1 MTWPLVRAGTLAV
14 AATLAM
20 VATVQLAPARGPLAV
35 AAWLLLLGVLA
46 VRLLLR
52 WLQLAFP
59 RPRPSPFDAALTDR
73 PAPPRPPA
81 ELDRLARLLTLSSA
95 SALHAH
101 LRLRP
106 ELRPLAAD
114 RLAWWSGV
122 DLDADP
128 AAARAALGEAA
139 WALVRPDR
147 DAPGAPP
154 TALAEAV
161 AALERLA
168 EPGHAAARPAP
179 AGTARRAGGPPGRP
193 GPEELPRSEG
203 LAR

>member
-1 MTWPLVRAGTLAV
+1 MTWPLVRAVMLAV

-35 AAWLLLLGVLA
+35 AAWLLLLGALA

-59 RPRPSPFDAALTDR
+59 RPRPSPFDAALTAR

-81 ELDRLARLLTLSSA
+81 ELDRLARLLALASA

-106 ELRPLAAD
+106 ELRPVAAD
-114 RLAWWSGV
+114 RLAWWSGI

-128 AAARAALGEAA
+128 AAAQDALGEPA
-139 WALVRPDR
+139 WALVRPDPGEPPDR

-154 TALAEAV
+154 AALAEAV

-168 EPGHAAARPAP
+168 EPSHAAARPSPEGA
-179 AGTARRAGGPPGRP
+179 PPGRP
-193 GPEELPRSEG
+193 GPEG